1 MDAIPEFGQ
10 DALLAAAIFVAALVL
25 GRMLGGVVGGL
36 VKRFAGPPWVP
47 IARRATIWL
56 MGGLGAAVALET
68 LGVDLS
74 VLLGAAGFLSV
85 AVGFASQTTASNF
98 ISGMF
103 LMLENS
109 VKVGDA
115 IEVGGVTGEVLSID
129 PLSVRL
135 RTYDNR
141 MVRVPNETLV
151 KTSLVNLTGFPIR
164 RIDIPLQLAQEA
176 DLRAARDALQAL
188 ADQEAE
194 VLQEPAPVV
203 HVLGFSGGLAQ
214 VQFNVW
220 ASRDNWIRV
229 RTELG
234 MRIPT
239 VLAEA
244 GAPLCAP
251 RMWVDQTRGPAT
263 AALPEN
269 PENPKND
276 NGPPA
281 GRP

>member
-1 MDAIPEFGQ
+1 MDAIPEPGRS
-10 DALLAAAIFVAALVL
+10 ALLAAAIFVAALVL
-25 GRMLGGVVGGL
+25 GRMLGGVVAGL
-36 VKRFAGPPWVP
+36 VRRMAGPPWEP

-56 MGGLGAAVALET
+56 MAGLGAAVALET

-151 KTSLVNLTGFPIR
+151 KTSLTNLSGFPIR

-176 DLRAARDALQAL
+176 DLRAAREALLAL
-188 ADQEAE
+188 ADLEAE

-203 HVLGFSGGLAQ
+203 HVLGFDRGLALL
-214 VQFNVW
+214 QFNVW

-229 RTELG
+229 RTEVG
-234 MRIPT
+234 QRIPE

-251 RMWVDQTRGPAT
+251 RMWVDQTRGSVG
-263 AALPEN
+263 AAAQPEN
-269 PENPKND
+269 HD
-276 NGPPA
+276 GPPD